1 MPRTATPATA
11 TDDERIDL
19 SPRDPR
25 LAPWRA
31 FMLAQLQVSRR
42 LDEDLRSGHHLS
54 LQEYGVLLLLAEAPD
69 QRLRMSRLADD
80 LALSR
85 SGVTRVVDRLVR
97 DELVER
103 VSCTTDARGSEAQ
116 LTARGLTTLR
126 AASVTHLRGIAEY
139 FLAAI
144 DRADLPAIE
153 RSFESIS
160 RRLRA
165 RDSV

>member
-1 MPRTATPATA
+1 
-11 TDDERIDL
+11 
-19 SPRDPR
+19 
-25 LAPWRA
+25 
-31 FMLAQLQVSRR
+31 MLAQLQVSRR
-42 LDEDLRSGHHLS
+42 LDDDLRSAHDLS

-69 QRLRMSRLADD
+69 RRLRMSRLADD

-97 DELVER
+97 DDLVER

-116 LTARGLTTLR
+116 LTEHGLARLR

-144 DRADLPAIE
+144 DPADLPAIE

-160 RRLRA
+160 RRLHA
-165 RDSV
+165 RQPV